1 MRARPV
7 PTQGKR
13 RGHQPKG
20 GDEMK
25 ILAIAVSLLALSNV
39 FVNLSLS
46 LLHKRLNSLQRL
58 LLAILTQ
65 KIADD
70 QAEKV
75 ASNTSPKV

>member
-1 MRARPV
+1 
-7 PTQGKR
+7 
-13 RGHQPKG
+13 
-20 GDEMK
+20 MK